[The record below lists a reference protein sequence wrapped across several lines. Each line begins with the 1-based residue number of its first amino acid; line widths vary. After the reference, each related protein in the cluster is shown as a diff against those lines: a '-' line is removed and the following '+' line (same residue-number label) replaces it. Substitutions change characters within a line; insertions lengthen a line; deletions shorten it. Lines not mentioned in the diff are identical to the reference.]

1 MNSKNMERRK
11 KKKYDENVPLT
22 ITGMKLD
29 EARIFCTSRGY
40 ILNMYGER
48 HTQHETYL
56 VTVITIDENGI
67 IKEAKYGK

>member
-1 MNSKNMERRK
+1 MERRK
-11 KKKYDENVPLT
+11 NKKYDENLPAT
-22 ITGMKLD
+22 IIGMKLD

-48 HTQHETYL
+48 HVQHETYL